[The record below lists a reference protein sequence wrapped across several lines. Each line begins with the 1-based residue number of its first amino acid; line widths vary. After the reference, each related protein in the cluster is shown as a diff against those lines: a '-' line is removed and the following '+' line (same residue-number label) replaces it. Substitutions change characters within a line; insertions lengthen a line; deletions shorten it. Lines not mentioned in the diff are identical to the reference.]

1 MVNNNQHNLS
11 EQLQLLHE
19 LQYSDLD
26 MPYQAAKIHS
36 NKQSRHL
43 DANRDVRLLDTIA
56 IALTTGNPGDVF
68 AAAFDKRQHIQL
80 VLAKNGPPT
89 HEDVTA
95 ANELISLIGSPTV
108 ADAMD
113 LFPFLIRRCGAN
125 IDKWIH
131 NLHTSIRDTEL
142 RNDFMLAMQAYVPEA
157 DIRVEFPV
165 ADKFLGDHG
174 DAVPPFAAVWG
185 DFVEMITDR
194 TAQGLD
200 AQDVPSSIQKYA
212 ELFLLADVF
221 QCSRFL
227 KKLIDDRNLLA
238 MDRKERA
245 EKLKQ
250 RLRKVCQYV
259 SSVSHLIQ

>member
-1 MVNNNQHNLS
+1 
-11 EQLQLLHE
+11 
-19 LQYSDLD
+19 
-26 MPYQAAKIHS
+26 
-36 NKQSRHL
+36 
-43 DANRDVRLLDTIA
+43 
-56 IALTTGNPGDVF
+56 
-68 AAAFDKRQHIQL
+68 
-80 VLAKNGPPT
+80 
-89 HEDVTA
+89 
-95 ANELISLIGSPTV
+95 
-108 ADAMD
+108 
-113 LFPFLIRRCGAN
+113 
-125 IDKWIH
+125 
-131 NLHTSIRDTEL
+131 
-142 RNDFMLAMQAYVPEA
+142 MLAMQAYIPEA
-157 DIRVEFPV
+157 DIRVEFPG

-174 DAVPPFAAVWG
+174 DAIPPFAAVWG

>member
-1 MVNNNQHNLS
+1 
-11 EQLQLLHE
+11 
-19 LQYSDLD
+19 
-26 MPYQAAKIHS
+26 
-36 NKQSRHL
+36 
-43 DANRDVRLLDTIA
+43 
-56 IALTTGNPGDVF
+56 
-68 AAAFDKRQHIQL
+68 
-80 VLAKNGPPT
+80 
-89 HEDVTA
+89 
-95 ANELISLIGSPTV
+95 
-108 ADAMD
+108 MD

-125 IDKWIH
+125 IDKRIH

-165 ADKFLGDHG
+165 ADKFLGDYG
-174 DAVPPFAAVWG
+174 DALPPFAAVWG

-259 SSVSHLIQ
+259 SSVSHLIQRAKRSSRFPTVGSRTLLLARESVYSTFAIVLTMLCRVDSTNLHCHQRLWKTRQALSFHPQ